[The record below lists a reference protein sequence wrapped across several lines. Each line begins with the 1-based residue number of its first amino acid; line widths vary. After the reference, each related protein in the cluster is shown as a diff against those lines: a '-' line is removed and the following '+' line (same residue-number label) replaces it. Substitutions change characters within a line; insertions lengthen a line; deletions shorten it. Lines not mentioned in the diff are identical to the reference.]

1 MKNTNAIVES
11 SFYGSRM
18 NGLINSNHEDEDDL
32 EMNDE
37 DDKEQICMLNSQELP
52 FMMKSSESQ
61 HFPNLTNYH

>member
-1 MKNTNAIVES
+1 
-11 SFYGSRM
+11 M